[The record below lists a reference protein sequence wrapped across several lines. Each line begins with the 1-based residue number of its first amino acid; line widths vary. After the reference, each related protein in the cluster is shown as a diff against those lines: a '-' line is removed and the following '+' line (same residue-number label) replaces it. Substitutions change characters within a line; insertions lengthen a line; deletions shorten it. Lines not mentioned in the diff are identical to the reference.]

1 MFMNKPRL
9 TPFNRRYIEH
19 RVQGLSP
26 VESYKAA
33 GGTSTN
39 SVRISNLAWRLE
51 KHPLIKEQIDKANEV
66 AFERNVGSVEYIIN
80 ECVAIVKE
88 AREGGAK
95 TLGPA
100 VAALN
105 LLSKRFPE
113 FRDANIDARQVN
125 LIIPEGTTIE
135 DIRALRNKLLEQTDQ

>member
-1 MFMNKPRL
+1 MTDSIYTPLQQRYVENRL
-9 TPFNRRYIEH
+9 KGMGQTEA
-19 RVQGLSP
+19 
-26 VESYKAA
+26 YKAA
-33 GGTSTN
+33 GGTSN
-39 SVRISNLAWRLE
+39 NHAVAWRMEQRPAVQAAL
-51 KHPLIKEQIDKANEV
+51 KAATKE

-105 LLSKRFPE
+105 LLAKRFPE
-113 FRDANIDARQVN
+113 FRDPTIDARQVN
-125 LIIPEGTTIE
+125 LVIPEGTSIE
-135 DIRALRNKLLEQTDQ
+135 DIKALRDQLRSDEG

>member
-1 MFMNKPRL
+1 MSEEIKL
-9 TPFNRRYIEH
+9 TPFQQRYVDYRLEGNS
-19 RVQGLSP
+19 Q
-26 VESYKAA
+26 VESYKLA
-33 GGTSTN
+33 GGKGN
-39 SVRISNLAWRLE
+39 EKNIKRLAWRTDS
-51 KHPLIKEQIDKANEV
+51 HPTVQKALKVVTKE

-105 LLSKRFPE
+105 LLAKRFPE
-113 FRDANIDARQVN
+113 FRDPAIDARQVN
-125 LIIPEGTTIE
+125 LVVPEGTSID
-135 DIRALRNKLLEQTDQ
+135 DIKALRDQLRTDG